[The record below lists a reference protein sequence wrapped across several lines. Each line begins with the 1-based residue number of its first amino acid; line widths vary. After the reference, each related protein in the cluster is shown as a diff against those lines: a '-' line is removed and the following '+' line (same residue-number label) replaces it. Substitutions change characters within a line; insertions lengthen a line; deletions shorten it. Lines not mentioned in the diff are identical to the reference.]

1 MSLAMYSSPIN
12 DDNINN
18 NNYINKKKSAHNKT
32 QKQNQLS
39 NYNSKKVNSVLNQIH
54 NNSEFMDDNVDDS
67 NMGDY
72 IFPPKPESS
81 SANKLNR
88 HNNIESFT
96 SDNISPQYDANMD
109 LNNIKTVYED
119 EQLKE
124 RYYNNT
130 HSQIYNTNNTNN
142 TNSAVNNNKY
152 VQVNNEQLLQKM
164 NYMIQLLENNTS
176 EKTNNVTEEI
186 ILYSFLGIFMI
197 FIVDSFSKTGK
208 YVR

>member
-1 MSLAMYSSPIN
+1 MYSSPIN
-12 DDNINN
+12 DDNIN

-54 NNSEFMDDNVDDS
+54 NNSDFMDDNVDDS

-72 IFPPKPESS
+72 NFPPKPESS

-96 SDNISPQYDANMD
+96 TDNISPQYDANMD
-109 LNNIKTVYED
+109 LNNITTVYED

-124 RYYNNT
+124 RYYNNN
-130 HSQIYNTNNTNN
+130 HSQIYNNANNTNTNN
-142 TNSAVNNNKY
+142 TNTNSTANNNKY

-164 NYMIQLLENNTS
+164 NYMIQLLENNTN